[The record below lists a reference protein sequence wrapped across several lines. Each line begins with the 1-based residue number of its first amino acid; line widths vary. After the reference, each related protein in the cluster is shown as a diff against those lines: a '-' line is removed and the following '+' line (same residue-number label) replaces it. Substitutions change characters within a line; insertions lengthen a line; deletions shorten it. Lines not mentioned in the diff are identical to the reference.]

1 MDQTQVT
8 TQLMWNLYLY
18 VYLSLF
24 DCLNCCCPC
33 WQSCC
38 YFQVPG
44 KPVIEVTREKTTAR
58 LQWSLDEKNGKI
70 LVYEVRYYSVDSGS
84 ELLVN
89 STFMNITI
97 TGLDP
102 ESDYH
107 FDVSNNMHLWKNNC
121 LCGSVLSI
129 ICVVWIRSGPG
140 DSLYLVI
147 VFVIKIMWW
156 QSACST
162 RIDLDIGANAKMN

>member
-1 MDQTQVT
+1 M
-8 TQLMWNLYLY
+8 
-18 VYLSLF
+18 
-24 DCLNCCCPC
+24 
-33 WQSCC
+33 
-38 YFQVPG
+38 
-44 KPVIEVTREKTTAR
+44 IEVTREKTTAR

-107 FDVSNNMHLWKNNC
+107 FDVSNNMHL
-121 LCGSVLSI
+121 
-129 ICVVWIRSGPG
+129 
-140 DSLYLVI
+140 
-147 VFVIKIMWW
+147 
-156 QSACST
+156 
-162 RIDLDIGANAKMN
+162 